1 MNVLVTLNSNYLKQ
15 LAVMLTSLL
24 QSNPGIHFIV
34 YIAHTSMTG
43 RDFEF
48 INQHVDTLNC
58 TIAEIKIPNDL
69 LSDAPITRRYPKEMY
84 YRIFAAQFLPKKLD
98 RILYLDP
105 DVVAINSLNELYNI
119 DFQENLFAA
128 ATDVYEPLE
137 RLNRV
142 RLKMPKNSTYVNS
155 GVMMLNLS
163 LLREQQNID
172 EVFDYI
178 QEYKNRL
185 IFPDQD
191 VINGLYGGRT
201 IIVDPKVYNLSERY
215 YIIHNLHPKNKECK
229 IDLDWI
235 HRNTVI
241 IHYCGK
247 NKPWKENYKGELGA
261 FYQSFQ
267 QYL

>member
-1 MNVLVTLNSNYLKQ
+1 
-15 LAVMLTSLL
+15 
-24 QSNPGIHFIV
+24 
-34 YIAHTSMTG
+34 
-43 RDFEF
+43 
-48 INQHVDTLNC
+48 
-58 TIAEIKIPNDL
+58 
-69 LSDAPITRRYPKEMY
+69 MY
-84 YRIFAAQFLPKKLD
+84 YRIFAAQFLPRELD

-105 DVVAINSLNELYNI
+105 DVVAINSLNALYNI

-137 RLNRV
+137 KLNRV

-163 LLREQQNID
+163 PLREQQNID

-201 IIVDPKVYNLSERY
+201 IIVDPKIYNLSERY
-215 YIIHNLHPKNKECK
+215 YIIAVVPDSSHKPIVYATAVIADSKNKQDAEDYLK
-229 IDLDWI
+229 YL
-235 HRNTVI
+235 
-241 IHYCGK
+241 
-247 NKPWKENYKGELGA
+247 
-261 FYQSFQ
+261 QSPEGQ
-267 QYL
+267 QVFIKYGFKTMSK